1 MKKFFALIFMTLV
14 LDGFVSAQCSSV
26 NTAFKSG
33 ETLSYDL
40 YFNWKFIWV
49 KAGTAS
55 FNITR
60 SIYNGEPAYRTR
72 LVTRGSKRADAFFVM
87 RDTLVSYVDTSLV
100 PLYYRKGAEEGK
112 SYREDEVW
120 YSYHAGRSA
129 VKMRHQRNGS
139 EPKFSSYSSTTCMF
153 DMLSMLLRARSFD
166 AGSFKKGH
174 TIPFVMAD
182 GTNCDPKKI
191 IYKGKSTFQVENSTA
206 KYRCLV
212 FSFLEKE
219 DGVEKEIVTFYVT
232 DDDNHVPVRLDMNL
246 RFGSAKAYLSGM
258 KGLRNPLKAKIK

>member
-1 MKKFFALIFMTLV
+1 MKKLFTLIVMMLV
-14 LDGFVSAQCSSV
+14 IDGLVSAQCSSV

-33 ETLSYDL
+33 ETLSYEL

-60 SIYNGEPAYRTR
+60 TVYKGEPAYRTR
-72 LVTRGSKRADAFFVM
+72 LITQGSKRADAFFIM
-87 RDTLVSYVDTSLV
+87 RDTLVSYVDTNLV

-120 YSYHAGRSA
+120 YSYPSGRSA
-129 VKMRHQRNGS
+129 VKMRHQKNDS
-139 EPKFSSYSSTTCMF
+139 EPKFSSFSSTTCMY

-166 AGSFKKGH
+166 VSDLKKGH

-182 GTNCDPKKI
+182 GKHCDPKKI
-191 IYKGKSTFQVENSTA
+191 IYKGKSTFQVENSTT

-219 DGVEKEIVTFYVT
+219 DGVEKEIVTFYIT
-232 DDDNHVPVRLDMNL
+232 DDANHVPVRLDMNL
-246 RFGSAKAYLSGM
+246 RFGSAKAYLTGM
-258 KGLRNPLKAKIK
+258 KGLRNPLKSKIK